1 MSSIR
6 MPNALLPLDCLMTAA
21 CSLLY
26 ISFADSFGLMIC
38 FISSDRAPSITP
50 AATLF
55 AVFHS
60 FSCRLGCSRRRLGR
74 ACGIGV
80 RRCCR
85 SGSLLYGARVHG
97 LRIKCDGG
105 ILSSNGTVD
114 VVVPQV
120 PVVVAQLDGLVDL

>member
-1 MSSIR
+1 MSLIR

-21 CSLLY
+21 CGLLY

-60 FSCRLGCSRRRLGR
+60 FNSSRYIFISSVVGWVAVGGGWDVPAALG
-74 ACGIGV
+74 
-80 RRCCR
+80 
-85 SGSLLYGARVHG
+85 SG
-97 LRIKCDGG
+97 D
-105 ILSSNGTVD
+105 
-114 VVVPQV
+114 
-120 PVVVAQLDGLVDL
+120 VVVAQLDGLVDL